1 MKGVMKTVA
10 RYSAVLLCILV
21 LVSLVPE
28 IYRATKKEVVCKKI
42 NYTGIVAKRAK
53 IYTEIGGSCEEKRA
67 EKGMPLI
74 IREERATADNRIWV
88 LAYTSDDSR
97 IGWIEREKIKKAR
110 GD

>member
-42 NYTGIVAKRAK
+42 NYTGIVVKRAK

-67 EKGMPLI
+67 EKGTPLI
-74 IREERATADNRIWV
+74 VREERATADNRIWV

-97 IGWIEREKIKKAR
+97 IGWIERENIKKAR